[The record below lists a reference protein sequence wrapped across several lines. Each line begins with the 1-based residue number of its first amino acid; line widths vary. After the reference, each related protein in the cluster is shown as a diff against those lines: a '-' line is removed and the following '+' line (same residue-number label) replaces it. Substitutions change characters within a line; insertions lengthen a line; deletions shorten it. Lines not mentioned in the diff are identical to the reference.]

1 MLDIVNRCK
10 WGGVGLLLV
19 IDLLLMPFGMNFV
32 HFVSKGLMH
41 HMMMFSF
48 STALIL
54 PLLIKEPEVK
64 NMVAKSVA
72 GRITT
77 FCSILV
83 PLCFIVMTYSNI
95 VYANQVYLKK
105 SLEDKATLSV
115 ITRLL
120 DRIEQIDGFNAE
132 VTPIVFIGEPSDA
145 KVTRD
150 RIGFD
155 YKADGLS
162 GHLAATWSTEDYLE
176 QMLGY
181 PFVRGNKELVKEA
194 DIAAMGRF
202 PDRDSVRML
211 DGQIV
216 VRFK

>member
-1 MLDIVNRCK
+1 
-10 WGGVGLLLV
+10 
-19 IDLLLMPFGMNFV
+19 MNFV
-32 HFVSKGLMH
+32 HFVSHGLMH
-41 HMMMFSF
+41 HLMMFSF

-77 FCSILV
+77 FCSVLV
-83 PLCFIVMTYSNI
+83 PLCFMVMTYSNI

-105 SLEDKATLSV
+105 SLEDKASISV
-115 ITRLL
+115 MTRVL
-120 DRIEQIDGFNAE
+120 DRIEQIDGFKAGE
-132 VTPIVFIGEPSDA
+132 TPIVFIGEPSEA
-145 KVTRD
+145 KVAMD
-150 RIGFD
+150 RAGFD
-155 YKADGLS
+155 YKGAGLS
-162 GHLAATWSTEDYLE
+162 GHLAPTHWPHGYLK

-181 PFVRGNKELVKEA
+181 PAVVGNKNLVSKA
-194 DIAAMGRF
+194 DIVSMGRF

-211 DGQIV
+211 DGQVV